1 MTVRGLHKEE
11 NMELSIVCTISIR
24 ASRCYLVNISFSA
37 QVTYSYILDSNLIGT
52 YLHTFPK
59 SMAYAGTFSSCW
71 ATHAWRLPEEMRFG
85 YVQLCFF

>member
-24 ASRCYLVNISFSA
+24 SLRCYLDNFSFSA
-37 QVTYSYILDSNLIGT
+37 QVTYFYILDSNLIGT

-59 SMAYAGTFSSCW
+59 SRGLRRDFS
-71 ATHAWRLPEEMRFG
+71 
-85 YVQLCFF
+85 